1 MNDTKAKI
9 QEMIQEEKA
18 AKRKEELEEQRLKKG
33 KKKKIKGIKKDGSA
47 IKIDEEKKKLL
58 RLGSFIILLL
68 ALALGLFYAAS
79 VSKTNIENNFQ
90 KQVKANAE
98 KALNNL
104 QEQAELIL
112 RDKIANFD
120 YILKDAEYI
129 ENFNDPSWQGV
140 LQTELAALLGYQAVI
155 EIIPENYSDET
166 IIDKPDMGYAV
177 LGLLEELKNT
187 KSNNKKTNDI
197 KIEVHRA
204 NTKNA
209 RLVIIRK
216 VSYMDVDAHKIVTIG
231 YIYASMSPLFVKE
244 LIKEFKHSIGY
255 VEIIQRFSGRSMVL
269 ARKGDASL
277 KSLPVSVSQRISP
290 TQWQLKLWP
299 AQQQVELTP
308 QQLWL
313 PLLLLVLGTACL
325 VFTILMLVRLVSQL
339 VKKTESDKAET
350 KPVDKTAKPEAIDE
364 DFVPSTPAP
373 ASDIKVDDDKA
384 VDKEYLTLVLNKIF
398 RAYDI
403 RGEYGEYINP
413 EIFREIAFAIARE
426 MNELKQTRISVARDG
441 RNSSPELHKV
451 VTDTL
456 VECGLQVL
464 DIGMVTSPVLYFAA
478 LTKTDGNGLIVT
490 ASHNP
495 GNYNGMKIML
505 GGHCYGQDRLEKLKQ
520 QVLSPE
526 LAGSTP
532 AEQNGTAGKLEQF
545 NIMEEYITKI
555 TGNVLLA
562 RPMNIVID
570 TANGV
575 AGKFAATF
583 FEQMGCQVTALNSE
597 VDGDFPVHEPDPSR
611 PENLTQLIE
620 KVTEVKA
627 DIGFAFDGD
636 GDRLALISSGGD
648 IVWPDRILMLLAKD
662 ILTRNKEATI
672 LYDVKSTSKLE
683 PFIRELGGK
692 PMMCKSGHS
701 FMKSKLLETGAL
713 LAGEMSGHIFI
724 KDRWYGFDDGLFVA
738 ARILEI
744 LSIDLRKSRQIFAEL
759 PDALNTP
766 EILIP
771 TQDAPAIMEKLDP
784 NSAHFNDGNVITIDG
799 IRVEY
804 SDGWGLVR
812 ASNTSDNLTMRFE
825 ADNEEAL
832 QRIAN
837 SFKAALMEVEP
848 GLEFPF

>member
-1 MNDTKAKI
+1 MSDTKEKI
-9 QEMIQEEKA
+9 QEMIQKEKA
-18 AKRKEELEEQRLKKG
+18 AKRKEELEEMRLKKG
-33 KKKKIKGIKKDGSA
+33 KKN
-47 IKIDEEKKKLL
+47 KKKRNKDKSVRKMDDEQKKFL
-58 RLGSFIILLL
+58 RLVSFMFLFFILS
-68 ALALGLFYAAS
+68 LGLFYAAS
-79 VSKTNIENNFQ
+79 VTKNSAEINFQ
-90 KQVKANAE
+90 QQVKVSAE
-98 KALNNL
+98 KELNNL
-104 QEQAELIL
+104 QKQAEFIL
-112 RDKIANFD
+112 RDKIENIN

-129 ENFNDPSWQGV
+129 KNFNDPSWQSV

-155 EIIPENYSDET
+155 EIIPENFSDEM

-177 LGLLEELKNT
+177 LGLLEELKNS
-187 KSNNKKTNDI
+187 KKKKNNI

-204 NTKNA
+204 NTNSA

-216 VSYMDVDAHKIVTIG
+216 VSYQDVDANKEVNIG

-244 LIKEFKHSIGY
+244 LIKDFKYSIGY
-255 VEIIQRFSGRSMVL
+255 IEIIQRFSGRSIVL

-277 KSLPVSVSQRISP
+277 KSLPVSVSHKIRP
-290 TQWQLKLWP
+290 TQWLLKLWP
-299 AQQQVELTP
+299 SQQQAELSP

-313 PLLLLVLGTACL
+313 PLLLLLLGMVCL
-325 VFTILMLVRLVSQL
+325 VSSVIMLARLVTRS
-339 VKKTESDKAET
+339 VKKNRSDDSADIKQ
-350 KPVDKTAKPEAIDE
+350 VDKTDKQKSID
-364 DFVPSTPAP
+364 DDYIPSIPAP
-373 ASDIKVDDDKA
+373 ASDIKVDEEDA
-384 VDKEYLTLVLNKIF
+384 VDREYLTMVLNRIF

-403 RGEYGEYINP
+403 RGEYGDYINP
-413 EIFREIAFAIARE
+413 EIFREIAIAIARE
-426 MNELKQTRISVARDG
+426 MNELKQNTISVARDG

-478 LTKTDGNGLIVT
+478 LTKTEGNGLIIT

-495 GNYNGMKIML
+495 GNYNGMKIL
-505 GGHCYGQDRLEKLKQ
+505 LSGHCYGQNRLEILKKRI
-520 QVLSPE
+520 LSPE
-526 LAGSTP
+526 QAGATP
-532 AEQNGTAGKLEQF
+532 AEQNGAVGKLEQY
-545 NIMEEYITKI
+545 NVMEEYITKI
-555 TGNVLLA
+555 TSNVLLA

-575 AGKFAATF
+575 AGSFAATF
-583 FEQMGCQVTALNSE
+583 FEKMGCQVTALNAE
-597 VDGDFPVHEPDPSR
+597 VNGDFPVHEPDPSR

-620 KVTEVKA
+620 KVLEVKA
-627 DIGFAFDGD
+627 DVGFAFDGD
-636 GDRLALISSGGD
+636 GDRLALVSSGGD

-672 LYDVKSTSKLE
+672 LYDVKSSSKLE
-683 PFIRELGGK
+683 AFISELGGK

-766 EILIP
+766 EILIA
-771 TQDAPAIMEKLDP
+771 TLDAHGIMKKLDP
-784 NSAHFNDGNVITIDG
+784 NNVHFNDGNVITIDG

-804 SDGWGLVR
+804 PDGWGLVR

-837 SFKAALMEVEP
+837 SFKSALMEVDP
-848 GLEFPF
+848 GLKFPF

>member
-1 MNDTKAKI
+1 MSDTKEKI
-9 QEMIQEEKA
+9 QEMIQKEKA
-18 AKRKEELEEQRLKKG
+18 AKRKEELEEKRLKKG
-33 KKKKIKGIKKDGSA
+33 KKKKNNRDKPARKLDKKF
-47 IKIDEEKKKLL
+47 L
-58 RLGSFIILLL
+58 RLVAVMVLFLI
-68 ALALGLFYAAS
+68 LALGLFYAAS
-79 VSKTNIENNFQ
+79 MSKTSVENNFQ

-98 KALNNL
+98 KELNNL
-104 QEQAELIL
+104 LEQAEFIL
-112 RDKIANFD
+112 RDKIENFN

-129 ENFNDPSWQGV
+129 KNFNNPSWQSV
-140 LQTELAALLGYQAVI
+140 LKTELTALLGYQAVI
-155 EIIPENYSDET
+155 EIIPENYSEEM

-177 LGLLEELKNT
+177 LGLLEELKT
-187 KSNNKKTNDI
+187 SRKKNNDI
-197 KIEVHRA
+197 KIEVQRA

-216 VSYMDVDAHKIVTIG
+216 VSYQDVDANKVVHIG
-231 YIYASMSPLFVKE
+231 YIYASMSPFFVKE
-244 LIKEFKHSIGY
+244 LIKDFKYSTGY
-255 VEIIQRFSGRSMVL
+255 AEIIQRFSGRSMVL
-269 ARKGDASL
+269 AHKGDSSL
-277 KSLPVSVSQRISP
+277 KSLPIYVSHKIRP
-290 TQWQLKLWP
+290 TQWLLKLWP
-299 AQQQVELTP
+299 AQQQTELSP

-313 PLLLLVLGTACL
+313 PLLLLLLGTACL
-325 VFTILMLVRLVSQL
+325 VSSIIMLVRLVTRL
-339 VKKTESDKAET
+339 VKKSEPGDADIKQSDKT
-350 KPVDKTAKPEAIDE
+350 QDKQKSIDE
-364 DFVPSTPAP
+364 DYIPSTPAP
-373 ASDIKVDDDKA
+373 VTGIKVDEENA
-384 VDKEYLTLVLNKIF
+384 VDREYMALILNKIF

-403 RGEYGEYINP
+403 RGEYGEYINS
-413 EIFREIAFAIARE
+413 EIFREIAMAIARE
-426 MNELKQTRISVARDG
+426 MNELKQNTISVARDG

-478 LTKTDGNGLIVT
+478 LTKTEGNGLIVT

-495 GNYNGMKIML
+495 GNYNGMKIL
-505 GGHCYGQDRLEKLKQ
+505 LAGHCYSQVRLEKLKERM
-520 QVLSPE
+520 LSPE
-526 LAGSTP
+526 QAGSTP
-532 AEQNGTAGKLEQF
+532 AEQNGTAGKLEQL

-562 RPMNIVID
+562 RPMNVVID

-575 AGKFAATF
+575 AGNFAATF
-583 FEQMGCQVTALNSE
+583 FEQMGCHVTALNAE

-627 DIGFAFDGD
+627 DVGFAFDGD
-636 GDRLALISSGGD
+636 GDRLALVSSGGD

-662 ILTRNKEATI
+662 ILSRNKEATI
-672 LYDVKSTSKLE
+672 LYDVKSSSKLE
-683 PFIRELGGK
+683 AFIRELGGK

-766 EILIP
+766 EILIA
-771 TQDAPAIMEKLDP
+771 TADAHGIMEKLDP
-784 NSAHFNDGNVITIDG
+784 NSAHFNGGNVITIDG
-799 IRVEY
+799 VRVEY
-804 SDGWGLVR
+804 PDGWGLVR

-832 QRIAN
+832 QHIAN
-837 SFKAALMEVEP
+837 SFKAAIMEVEP

>member
-1 MNDTKAKI
+1 MNETKVKI
-9 QEMIQEEKA
+9 HEMIKEEKA
-18 AKRKEELEEQRLKKG
+18 EKRKEKLDEQRQKKG
-33 KKKKIKGIKKDGSA
+33 NKKKIKGAKKDRSA
-47 IKIDEEKKKLL
+47 IKIDQEKKKLV

-79 VSKTNIENNFQ
+79 VSKTSVENNFQ

-98 KALNNL
+98 KELNNL

-140 LQTELAALLGYQAVI
+140 LQTELPALLGYQAVI
-155 EIIPENYSDET
+155 EIIPENYSDEM

-177 LGLLEELKNT
+177 LGLLEELKNA
-187 KSNNKKTNDI
+187 KKKNNDI

-216 VSYMDVDAHKIVTIG
+216 VSYRDVDADKMVTVG

-244 LIKEFKHSIGY
+244 LIKEFKYSSGY

-269 ARKGDASL
+269 ARKGDGAL
-277 KSLPVSVSQRISP
+277 KSLPVSVSQKIRP

-299 AQQQVELTP
+299 AQQQVELSP

-325 VFTILMLVRLVSQL
+325 VFTILMLVRLVSRL

-350 KPVDKTAKPEAIDE
+350 KTADKTVKPEAIDE
-364 DFVPSTPAP
+364 DYVPSTPAP
-373 ASDIKVDDDKA
+373 ASDIRVDDDKA

-403 RGEYGEYINP
+403 RGEYGEYGEYINS
-413 EIFREIAFAIARE
+413 EIFREIAMAIARE
-426 MNELKQTRISVARDG
+426 MNEIKQTRISVARDG

-451 VTDTL
+451 ITDTL

-464 DIGMVTSPVLYFAA
+464 DIGMVTSSVLYFAA

-495 GNYNGMKIML
+495 SNYNGIKIL
-505 GGHCYGQDRLEKLKQ
+505 VGGHCYGQERLEKLKERI
-520 QVLSPE
+520 LSPE
-526 LAGSTP
+526 QAGPTP

-575 AGKFAATF
+575 AGSFAATF
-583 FEQMGCQVTALNSE
+583 FEQMGCQVTALNAE
-597 VDGDFPVHEPDPSR
+597 VDGNFPVHEPDPSR
-611 PENLTQLIE
+611 PENLTQLIK
-620 KVTEVKA
+620 KVTEIKA
-627 DIGFAFDGD
+627 DVGFAFDGD
-636 GDRLALISSGGD
+636 GDRLALVSSGGD

-662 ILTRNKEATI
+662 ILSRNKEATI
-672 LYDVKSTSKLE
+672 LYDVKSSSKLE
-683 PFIRELGGK
+683 SFIRELGGK

-766 EILIP
+766 EILIATP
-771 TQDAPAIMEKLDP
+771 DAHGIIEKLDS
-784 NSAHFNDGNVITIDG
+784 NNAHFNGGNVITIDG

-804 SDGWGLVR
+804 PDGWGLVR

-825 ADNEEAL
+825 ADNEKAV